1 MNSTGLHNAFREDVR
16 DTQSPYLWTS
26 SEVYRYANDAQ
37 NMFCRL
43 QGGIAD
49 ASSPLTQ
56 ISASATEPFGT
67 VSSKLLKIRY
77 AARVSDNFEVEIL
90 NFEDLQRAG
99 TTDDYGYYA
108 RTGLDNTLGQ
118 VRSMIVGMESNKVRF
133 VPIPDAAETI
143 SLIVYRMPLEDITGA
158 GIDLEI
164 DEQHHE
170 HLLLWMKHR
179 AYSKQDAETFDK
191 GKAAEF
197 ETRFR
202 EYCRQA
208 REERE
213 KREHKHRAV
222 VYGGY

>member
-1 MNSTGLHNAFREDVR
+1 MNSTNLHDAFREDVR

-37 NMFCRL
+37 NVFCRL

-49 ASSPLTQ
+49 ASSSLTQ
-56 ISASATEPFGT
+56 IAASAGEAFGT
-67 VSSKLLKIRY
+67 VSSKLLKVRY
-77 AARVSDNFEVEIL
+77 AARASDSVEVEIL
-90 NFEDLQRAG
+90 NFEDLQRTSAL
-99 TTDDYGYYA
+99 DDYGYSA
-108 RTGLDNTLGQ
+108 RMSLDATQG
-118 VRSMIVGMESNKVRF
+118 VIRAMIVGMESNRVRF
-133 VPIPDAAETI
+133 VPVPETAETI
-143 SLIVYRMPLEDITGA
+143 ALIVYRMPLEDITGA

-191 GKAAEF
+191 GKATEF

>member
-1 MNSTGLHNAFREDVR
+1 MNSTDLHNAFREDVR
-16 DTQSPYLWTS
+16 DTQSPYLWTP
-26 SEVYRYANDAQ
+26 SEAYRYANDAQ

-49 ASSPLTQ
+49 ASSSLAQ
-56 ISASATEPFGT
+56 IAASAGEAFGT
-67 VSSKLLKIRY
+67 LSSKLLKIRY
-77 AARVSDNFEVEIL
+77 AARASDSYEVEIL
-90 NFEDLQRAG
+90 NFEDLQRVSTA
-99 TTDDYGYYA
+99 DDYGYFS
-108 RTGLDNTLGQ
+108 RTSLDNTQGQ
-118 VRSMIVGMESNKVRF
+118 IRSMIVGMETNKVRF

-143 SLIVYRMPLEDITGA
+143 DLIVYRMPLEDITGA

-197 ETRFR
+197 EMRFR